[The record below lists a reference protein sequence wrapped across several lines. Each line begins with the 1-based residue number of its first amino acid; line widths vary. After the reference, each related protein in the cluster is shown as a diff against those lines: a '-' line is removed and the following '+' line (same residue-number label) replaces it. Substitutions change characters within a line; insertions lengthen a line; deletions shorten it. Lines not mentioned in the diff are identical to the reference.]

1 MQKLFDLFIFI
12 CYNTY
17 IGVYMSFLY
26 LYDLVDFDENGNI
39 KATKR
44 YKDVKIVASNFLY
57 LICKY
62 NQNLLQE
69 EAKKKGEKLEL
80 PPFFKERLSTLLGKV
95 ESGEMSKEHAL
106 VLISKECIPVVRKI
120 CDNAIND
127 AEIIE
132 NLNGLIS
139 FNGLSFSKRVKDVTN
154 KKQQEYIMT
163 KISGELM
170 DEITNLLAGE
180 VSNEESPAKVKSN
193 LYKKVISYNG
203 LVNATMN
210 LNNVKGNG
218 TMKSAS

>member
-1 MQKLFDLFIFI
+1 
-12 CYNTY
+12 
-17 IGVYMSFLY
+17 MSFLY

-80 PPFFKERLSTLLGKV
+80 PPFFKEKLSTLLGKV
-95 ESGEMSKEHAL
+95 ESGEVSKEYAL
-106 VLISKECIPVVRKI
+106 VSISKECSPVVKKI

-127 AEIIE
+127 AEII
-132 NLNGLIS
+132 NDLNSLMS
-139 FNGLSFSKRVKDVTN
+139 LDELSFSKRIKGITN

-180 VSNEESPAKVKSN
+180 VSNEENPAKVKSN

-210 LNNVKGNG
+210 LHNLKGNNSI
-218 TMKSAS
+218 KSAS